1 LDGSHWYHLV
11 PGTAATV
18 GPSPTDTPVQVSTGL
33 PVEYPRR
40 LRKPR
45 KLTGI
50 SPTLLFEIR
59 DLRVDLT
66 GFYDLRRHTVYRALE
81 GPTRYIHTDPGPL
94 QVFRAYGIYTSPTIS
109 TQRQLT
115 YPAPTYG
122 VRPTVHSPTEKVF
135 KVPGPFSTTGPT
147 PTANLLRKPTVLYL
161 PQFYSPYLRLP
172 GTVLLRNGTVKLLD
186 LTNRVR
192 VYAAYC
198 IRPSGSR

>member
-1 LDGSHWYHLV
+1 M
-11 PGTAATV
+11 
-18 GPSPTDTPVQVSTGL
+18 QVSTGL
-33 PVEYPRR
+33 EYPRR

-66 GFYDLRRHTVYRALE
+66 GFYDLRRHTVYSLE
-81 GPTRYIHTDPGPL
+81 GPTRYIQT
-94 QVFRAYGIYTSPTIS
+94 QVFCRYIRYLHRPQYPS

-115 YPAPTYG
+115 YPAPMYG

-198 IRPSGSR
+198 IRPNGSR